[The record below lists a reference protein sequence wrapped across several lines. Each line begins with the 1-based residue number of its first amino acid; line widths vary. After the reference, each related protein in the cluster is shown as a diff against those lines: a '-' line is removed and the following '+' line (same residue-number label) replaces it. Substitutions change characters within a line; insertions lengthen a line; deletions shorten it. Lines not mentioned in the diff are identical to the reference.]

1 MAPSTLI
8 DPIAPWVSRELA
20 GHPEALR
27 FLDIVY
33 RAIEVWDD
41 IIDRDN
47 SVTDEDV
54 HAAFTALLLELP
66 FNGFFERHKAALV
79 PMISVVIVAWH
90 ASNALPRD
98 TVESTAHAY
107 TLRKEFI
114 NLCLLVLTMTVGLQR
129 AREVAIEAWGETA
142 KSDPFDAFQKG
153 K

>member
-1 MAPSTLI
+1 MAHTLI
-8 DPIAPWVSRELA
+8 DPIAPWVATELA
-20 GHPEALR
+20 GHPEAFR

-47 SVTDEDV
+47 GVTDEDV

-66 FNGFFERHKAALV
+66 FNGFFERHKAALA
-79 PMISVVIVAWH
+79 PMISVVIVSWH
-90 ASNALPRD
+90 ASNALSKNTPED
-98 TVESTAHAY
+98 GAHAY
-107 TLRKEFI
+107 VLRKEFI

-129 AREVAIEAWGETA
+129 ARVVAPEAWGETA
-142 KSDPFDAFQKG
+142 KADPFDDFQKG